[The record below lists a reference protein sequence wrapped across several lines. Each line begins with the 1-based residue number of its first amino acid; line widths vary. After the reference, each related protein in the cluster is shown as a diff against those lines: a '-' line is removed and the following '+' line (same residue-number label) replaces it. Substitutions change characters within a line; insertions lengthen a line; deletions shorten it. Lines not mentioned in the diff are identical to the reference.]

1 MWEREQRVGT
11 EVRAAQEG
19 TALPGRALTLAFSQL
34 SLSLSLPLLPS
45 PSLLPTPQAPIC
57 VVAHA

>member
-11 EVRAAQEG
+11 EVRAAREG
-19 TALPGRALTLAFSQL
+19 TALPGRALTLAFSQ
-34 SLSLSLPLLPS
+34 LSLSLPLLPS